1 MLRTATSKG
10 SSSSAGVI
18 ADGRCW
24 QRSAE
29 RSPGRGREPFRSPH
43 SIRPVRVTYD
53 PTVDAAYIY
62 LADSIRVGEVAHTE
76 PGDPGHAYG
85 VNLDF
90 AKDGRLL
97 GIEVLDASK
106 RLPET
111 FLWRFANRFVKPS

>member
-1 MLRTATSKG
+1 
-10 SSSSAGVI
+10 
-18 ADGRCW
+18 
-24 QRSAE
+24 
-29 RSPGRGREPFRSPH
+29 
-43 SIRPVRVTYD
+43 VRVTYD
-53 PTVDAAYIY
+53 STVDAAYIY